1 MEIPTALKRLVRLVL
16 RGFYNVEHTL
26 VMDMLIRKVCVKEE
40 DLETLLKFEKKHL
53 RAIIAQLKNDKMI
66 KTKLKMETGPDGKA
80 TRQNYYYI
88 NYKGFVN
95 VVKYKL
101 DLMRRK
107 IETEERDS
115 TKRASF
121 ICSQCKKTFTD
132 LEADQLWDMASG
144 EFKCSYCG
152 EVVDEDPDVLPKP
165 DSRLILAKFNEQIEP
180 LYLLLKE
187 VEDLKIPADLLEPE
201 PVENVKIEKDNTF
214 SNDSFGSHE
223 WRESDKNRLINLE
236 FENSLFKDRSLTVNI
251 ENVNGSISVLDKNN
265 KTNEDNESNLV
276 VKKEQPV
283 WLTESTVFGATH
295 TSPSSSSSSSF
306 NLIKKPTDKA
316 LNNSFPTNEEPSS
329 TKEILEAL
337 LIHEKHHESSNDA
350 AYSILS
356 NNNKDHFG
364 NDAVENKEEIMES
377 DEDEFDDSS
386 VPLVKVG
393 GQMIALNDICDDHIA
408 SMNPMEKEE
417 YIRLTQEVYA
427 HIYE

>member
-121 ICSQCKKTFTD
+121 ICSSCKKTFTD
-132 LEADQLWDMASG
+132 LEADQLWDTASG

-201 PVENVKIEKDNTF
+201 PVETATVGKINPSF
-214 SNDSFGSHE
+214 SNDSFGSFE
-223 WRESDKNRLINLE
+223 WKESEKNKLINSE
-236 FENSLFKDRSLTVNI
+236 YENSLFKDQSLIINI
-251 ENVNGSISVLDKNN
+251 ENVNGSISVLDK
-265 KTNEDNESNLV
+265 TNQPVKNTESNLV
-276 VKKEQPV
+276 IKKEQPV
-283 WLTESTVFGATH
+283 WLTENRVFGSIH
-295 TSPSSSSSSSF
+295 SPSYTTLSNST
-306 NLIKKPTDKA
+306 KKPNEKA
-316 LNNSFPTNEEPSS
+316 LNNFFPSNEESSSS

-337 LIHEKHHESSNDA
+337 LVHERHQETSNDA

-356 NNNKDHFG
+356 NRKDLFG
-364 NDAVENKEEIMES
+364 NDSIENKGETIES

-386 VPLVKVG
+386 IPFVKVG
-393 GQMIALNDICDDHIA
+393 DQLIALNDICDDHFA
-408 SMNPMEKEE
+408 SMNSFEKEE